1 MDPSQNVRAKMRNLF
16 EVPPVLSL
24 TAVAVP
30 IVFRESSSR
39 RQNARAGWYGF
50 WRGGAKANSNGEQ
63 FTVAMT
69 GLFLLGILTFLPG
82 LGLAY
87 VLRPLVELPWPF
99 VRGLLFAPWVYLLY
113 CCICRSLFSA
123 GSSSRL
129 SRRALSLPVELC
141 VLAISIGSSFALQS
155 FL

>member
-1 MDPSQNVRAKMRNLF
+1 MDPSRNVRAKMRSLF

-24 TAVAVP
+24 AAAAVP
-30 IVFRESSSR
+30 RVFRESSSR
-39 RQNARAGWYGF
+39 RQSARAGWYGF

-87 VLRPLVELPWPF
+87 LLRPLVELPWPL

-113 CCICRSLFSA
+113 CYICRSLFSS

-129 SRRALSLPVELC
+129 SRRALSMPVELC
-141 VLAISIGSSFALQS
+141 ILALSLGSSLALQP
-155 FL
+155 LL